1 MMKILTATF
10 LNVGSKDFTI
20 SYNGKKLLV
29 FGNKNNYEIISEET
43 LFICYNTWAE
53 F

>member
-1 MMKILTATF
+1 MKILTATL

-20 SYNGKKLLV
+20 SYNGKKLLL